1 VTTSILRHGSR
12 RLAFAP
18 RHRVVA
24 FCPAP
29 SVETIRTSGAR
40 PVSDAYLENEVP
52 TFMSTSVLVST
63 FLAAAIEVI
72 EMVAIVV
79 AVGVTRS
86 WRVALLGASAG
97 LVLLAVLIGVLG
109 TALRGVPLK
118 PVRLVVGALL
128 LAFGSQWLRKG
139 ILLVSR
145 DGWATGIGEQSVD
158 EHVPPGFDWTGFVL
172 SLKGVS
178 LEGLEVAVIVVAFG
192 AASRAIGSAAIGAAA
207 SVLIVG
213 ALGLASY
220 RLVARIPR
228 RALQLFVG
236 GMLITF
242 GTFWAGE
249 GLSVNWPGAE
259 LALLWLGAVYV
270 AAALLLVRAVAA
282 WRREIAPRVETEQPS
297 PAGVAR

>member
-1 VTTSILRHGSR
+1 MN
-12 RLAFAP
+12 A
-18 RHRVVA
+18 
-24 FCPAP
+24 
-29 SVETIRTSGAR
+29 
-40 PVSDAYLENEVP
+40 
-52 TFMSTSVLVST
+52 SVLVAT
-63 FLAAAIEVI
+63 FLAATIEVI

-86 WRVALLGASAG
+86 WRVALLGAGAG

-109 TALRGVPLK
+109 PALQGVPLR

-145 DGWATGIGEQSVD
+145 DGWAAAAGAGDKRVD
-158 EHVPPGFDWTGFVL
+158 DEDVPAGFDWTGFVL
-172 SLKGVS
+172 SFKGVA

-192 AASRAIGSAAIGAAA
+192 AASRAIGSAAIGAGA

-236 GMLITF
+236 VMLTTF

-249 GLSVNWPGAE
+249 GLSVGWPGQE
-259 LALLWLGAVYV
+259 LALVWLGAVYV
-270 AAALLLVRAVAA
+270 AAALLLVRAVSS
-282 WRREIAPRVETEQPS
+282 WRRGIAARRGTGQLS
-297 PAGVAR
+297 PTGAGR

>member
-1 VTTSILRHGSR
+1 
-12 RLAFAP
+12 
-18 RHRVVA
+18 
-24 FCPAP
+24 
-29 SVETIRTSGAR
+29 
-40 PVSDAYLENEVP
+40 
-52 TFMSTSVLVST
+52 MSTSVLVST
-63 FLAAAIEVI
+63 FLAATIEVI

-86 WRVALLGASAG
+86 WRAALLGAGGG
-97 LVLLAVLIGVLG
+97 LVLLAVLIGVFG
-109 TALRGVPLK
+109 TALQGVPLK
-118 PVRLVVGALL
+118 PLRLVVGALL

-145 DGWATGIGEQSVD
+145 DGWATGIGE
-158 EHVPPGFDWTGFVL
+158 EHVDDDVPAGFDWQGFVL
-172 SLKGVS
+172 SFKGVS

-192 AASRAIGSAAIGAAA
+192 AAGRAIGSATIGAAA

-236 GMLITF
+236 ALLTTF

-249 GLSVNWPGAE
+249 GVGVDWPGGE
-259 LALLWLGAVYV
+259 LALVWLGAVYV
-270 AAALLLVRAVAA
+270 AAALLLVRTVSA
-282 WRREIAPRVETEQPS
+282 WRRGITPRMDTEQAS
-297 PAGVAR
+297 AAGAGR